1 MYVAAVN
8 DGQLLLAQAQRL
20 GTRIYLAT
28 AHTVAPDRAGQHR
41 PGLLLSYYVTDQ
53 ENGMTWSFE
62 EVAFPTLGDQIDLN
76 GTLYDYIWRHRP
88 AGVVV
93 ETSRQSAAY

>member
-8 DGQLLLAQAQRL
+8 DGQLLLAQAQRMQKP
-20 GTRIYLAT
+20 IYLAT
-28 AHTVAPDRAGQHR
+28 AHTVAPDSGGQHR
-41 PGLLLSYYVTDQ
+41 PGLLLSYYVTD
-53 ENGMTWSFE
+53 EESGMTWSFQ
-62 EVAFPTLGDQIDLN
+62 EVAFPTLGGQINLK

>member
-1 MYVAAVN
+1 MYVASVN

-20 GTRIYLAT
+20 QRPIHLAT
-28 AHTVAPDRAGQHR
+28 AHTVAPDRMGQHR
-41 PGLLLSYYVTDQ
+41 PALLLSYYVTD
-53 ENGMTWSFE
+53 ENGMSWSFQ
-62 EVAFPTLGDQIDLN
+62 EVAFPMPGGQIDLN

-88 AGVVV
+88 PGIVV